1 MLDITKILKRSWNIL
16 WNYRMLWVFGFIL
29 AMTVGGNSF
38 GNRGGGS
45 SSSANNDQNQA
56 GQHRPFDDW
65 QELQGDTIKE
75 KMNDGLRQAGA
86 AINKLEAQYPVEFHM
101 GIAVAITALVVIV
114 ILSIIGAVLRYV
126 AETSTIRM
134 VNEYEQ
140 SSLKVGFRQGWKYG
154 WSSASWRLFLINFVI
169 HIPAMLLF
177 ILLGLIGW
185 WIISNALNG
194 VESALITSLIAGV
207 GLSFIAILVT
217 VVLMVVLNLLRDIA
231 WRFTVLENAGP
242 MESLR
247 LAANLVRRNWKS
259 AGLMWLVM
267 VGIKIAWGLAFFI
280 LIFPLLLIS
289 IVTAVGG
296 VVAASVPALLTAGI
310 SSLLSAPD
318 YWPWIFALVIGFPL
332 FAVVAFS
339 PILFVNGL
347 GLTYNSSVWTLT
359 YRELKALETV
369 TSMTAE

>member
-45 SSSANNDQNQA
+45 SSSANNDQNQP
-56 GQHRPFDDW
+56 GQHRPFDGW
-65 QELQGDTIKE
+65 QGLQGDTIKE

-154 WSSASWRLFLINFVI
+154 WSSASWRLFLINFVV
-169 HIPAMLLF
+169 HIPVMLLF
-177 ILLGLIGW
+177 ILLGLVGW
-185 WIISNALNG
+185 WIISNALHG
-194 VESALITSLIAGV
+194 VESTLITSLIAGV

-231 WRFTVLENAGP
+231 WRFTVLENADP

-267 VGIKIAWGLAFFI
+267 VGIKIAWGLAFLI

-347 GLTYNSSVWTLT
+347 GLTYESSVWTLT

-369 TSMTAE
+369 TPTIAE